1 MVPHFYLDYWE
12 QKQNPQLVMET
23 FKLLE
28 EKVVSNLDHV
38 LLVTLA
44 QAAMETGDI
53 NRKVLRYINIMN
65 KSVPSQRQCKY
76 LILQIFKAVC
86 SRRNPLDRLCDVL
99 GHPLVHEGVLKDFRA
114 HVAKIKSHEVSIE
127 EFDDILYD
135 RHVSI
140 LFNILSICSHKWEEI
155 GTLLLPYEV
164 IQEIKITARDN
175 VKLCF
180 VNVLRQW
187 LQRTLEPRLRKL
199 QSVLASDAVGFRR
212 LAHNLQLNFKM
223 MSKTITEGI
232 CTQNEE
238 ESGSEQLVL
247 SGCSDKILLQ
257 SSDTAIL
264 LEVKSNTVYTS
275 SPIEW
280 YRNEKLLSEE
290 HDHILCVPITD
301 ITSEAT
307 YACKRVSTS
316 NWSNSVSISIET
328 PVDEHKNFLSKKYT
342 SQPEV
347 KPDTWPEVE
356 QNTYIN
362 LAIVSGREMDT
373 KCNYSRQSIQGDFDD
388 VLRDKSSTDYKSA
401 FLSVE
406 QGSIILVV
414 GRPGSGKTT
423 FVHKLS
429 QEWAKNALKWKS
441 VRLLFL
447 VHLRGFRSNSSV
459 GLKEIVEQ
467 YFQSEQI
474 IKVVCDY
481 AQKHKGLGFSFVLD
495 GLDEYQPN
503 DNNCFIHCLIK
514 KDVLPKA
521 VVVVASRPAAVASFR
536 KIADKEI
543 EVLGFFKNEIK
554 NYIESY
560 KFSNESSTKALLN
573 YLRDHPKVHHMCY
586 LPIQSAMICF
596 LYDVHRGL
604 PNTETAIYEEFT
616 KHAILRTLYRKRHTS
631 ENIYLK
637 SIHSLK
643 SPEKE
648 IFHKICQLAFEKTRS
663 SLQILEQTEV
673 DDLCEESKLEDTL
686 GLITVDYK
694 ATRCGFQNIY
704 TFCHLTFQEFLA
716 AFHMFLQKPAQQ
728 MEIIEAYGKMDHM
741 QVVFKFFC
749 GLTEFDDDCQLF
761 KKIVSCSN
769 FKPLFRVQCA
779 FETQQSHVCEY
790 VSNEF
795 FQFQDVFLTSS
806 DFTAI
811 GYVIAH
817 TTTTEVK
824 GLSFNCSPNQ
834 EYVDALNKSLKGCN
848 ATIKIL
854 EFRGCSAGY
863 LKNIVNLISVLPSL
877 EVLSIADTEQD
888 DKDIESIKFASKHEG
903 LRVLKFCCEYGNN
916 NLLPINQL
924 QDLSKVLFHGCSNLI
939 NVCYSASNRKFMFS
953 VVKEKAPFFLYS
965 LKSETKVSYA
975 NCHFC
980 NSQLLALLIDFI
992 FGTVCVELSLIN
1004 CSIDDEKA
1012 SLIVDYALKG
1022 KQLEIL
1028 KLTANRIGD
1037 KGAIAIAENLPTSA
1051 IKELD
1056 LNLNQICDKGAS
1068 ALLSAA
1074 HTKNV
1079 SLSLWGNKNSIQ
1091 TSAKNNVSM
1100 KALKIS
1106 GQLGDAGIASIE
1118 SYFDDANTLEALQ
1131 LKSCGNTFGGLE
1143 SIISMMKQSSYL
1155 LSVTLVDCNIDKD
1168 GAELLSSYIKNY
1180 NGLHTIDLSKN
1191 KICSVG
1197 ASSLFCALKSC
1208 TQLQVL
1214 NLNQNQIE
1222 ASGALS
1228 LSHCLNLKE
1237 IKLLCFNENFITD
1250 SGVESLCKV
1259 IDNNVSLQVLQL
1271 GGNLISNT
1279 GANFLANSLRHCLSL
1294 RELHLHRNLIGSEG
1308 LSALSES
1315 LVQCKSLSSLNFG
1328 NNNFGKG
1335 IDIFAKDLK
1344 IFKQLEKLD
1353 IGGNCLGIDD
1363 GAVCIAKSLKNCG
1376 SLTHINLSNNKIKNS
1391 CVTAI
1396 SDCLT
1401 NCKNMT
1407 HFNLSYND
1415 INAAGLSVLT
1425 YLFRHSSMLSTL
1437 DLSHNRID
1445 LDKDEAESL
1454 ATCLMSCKSIR
1465 CLDLSYNRIGS
1476 NGFKALVPY
1485 FRDCKSLYSLSL
1497 QNCGIDHFDNLHDCF
1512 KNCSIEFLNFG
1523 DNDMSKSD
1531 SPFLF
1536 LKNCSKLHT
1545 LILSGMQIISKDV
1558 IALAK
1563 AIQKC
1568 SALKT
1573 LNLKNNTLDTQN
1585 FYFLHSL
1592 VACPSLCDLNF
1603 QNTFR
1608 KGELSDAFSYVKSCG
1623 NLHSINVSQTIFTCS
1638 HLTELLKCSDNLRVV
1653 HAAHNN
1659 ITDEEVINLSEFCHN
1674 LQVLDL
1680 GWNKI
1685 ADKGVQALATSF
1697 KASKNLQELRLNHN
1711 NITDVGVK
1719 ALANVVDTNSN
1730 LLCLDLGYNHINSDG
1745 IESLAHSLIF
1755 CSQLNCLDIS
1765 SSTLSTQSTDHLAD
1779 SLKKLRNLT
1788 ELHLS
1793 SISVGN
1799 EGAVA
1804 LAFSL
1809 NKMINLQTLSFS
1821 LKHFSDGKALAIAYG
1836 LQDLCKLH
1844 TVNFKGS
1851 FDQQC
1856 SQSFGPRYPNNH
1868 YEPVRHFLQNY
1879 DLPREVR
1886 HEILDNVEMF
1896 DYPLGHALKMNPEN
1910 FPLTIRYF
1918 QHLDSGSSRKYFQHL
1933 RSGSSREYFQHLRS
1947 GSSREHFQ
1955 HLQSGFQCEHVSAKN
1970 AEIISCA
1977 LKSCQNLRTVRYSD
1991 EYSILIDK
1999 LKEQRVDCE
2008 FELI

>member
-1 MVPHFYLDYWE
+1 MVFHFYLDYLGQE
-12 QKQNPQLVMET
+12 QNPQLVTET
-23 FKLLE
+23 FNLLE
-28 EKVVSNLDHV
+28 EKMVSNLEHV
-38 LLVTLA
+38 ILATLA
-44 QAAMETGDI
+44 QAAMETGVI
-53 NRKVLRYINIMN
+53 NRTVLHYINIMN
-65 KSVPSQRQCKY
+65 KNVPSQRQCKY

-86 SRRNPLDRLCDVL
+86 SDRKPLDRLCEVL

-114 HVAKIKSHEVSIE
+114 HVVRIKSNQVYIE

-135 RHVSI
+135 HHLVF
-140 LFNILSICSHKWEEI
+140 LFDSLSTCSYKWEEI
-155 GTLLLPYEV
+155 GTLLLPYDKV
-164 IQEIKITARDN
+164 QEIKISARNN
-175 VKLCF
+175 VKMCLR
-180 VNVLRQW
+180 NVLQQW
-187 LQRTLEPRLRKL
+187 LQRTREPRLRKL
-199 QSVLASDAVGFRR
+199 QSVLASDAVGLQR
-212 LAHNLQLNFKM
+212 LAHDLQQKFKTL
-223 MSKTITEGI
+223 SKSITEGI

-247 SGCSDKILLQ
+247 SGCSDKIFLHQ
-257 SSDTAIL
+257 SGGTAIL

-280 YRNEKLLSEE
+280 YRNEKLLSRER
-290 HDHILCVPITD
+290 DHILCVPITD

-307 YACKRVSTS
+307 YACKKGGTS
-316 NWSNSVSISIET
+316 NWSNSVSLSIET

-362 LAIVSGREMDT
+362 LAILSGREMDT

-401 FLSVE
+401 FLSME
-406 QGSIILVV
+406 QGSRILVV

-447 VHLRGFRSNSSV
+447 VHLRGFRSKSSV

-481 AQKHKGLGFSFVLD
+481 AQNHKGLGFSFVLD
-495 GLDEYQPN
+495 GLDEYQPKN
-503 DNNCFIHCLIK
+503 INCFIYCLIK

-573 YLRDHPKVHHMCY
+573 YLREHPKVHHMCY

-596 LYDVHRGL
+596 LYDVHFGL

-686 GLITVDYK
+686 GLITVDNK
-694 ATRCGFQNIY
+694 ATKCGFQNIY

-716 AFHMFLQKPAQQ
+716 AYYMFLQKPAQQ
-728 MEIIEAYGKMDHM
+728 MEIIEACGQMHHM

-749 GLTEFDDDCQLF
+749 GLTKFDHDCHLF

-769 FKPLFRVQCA
+769 LKPLFRVQCA

-795 FQFQDVFLTSS
+795 FQFQDVYLTSS

-824 GLSFNCSPNQ
+824 GISFNCSPNQ
-834 EYVDALNKSLKGCN
+834 EYIDALIKSLKGCN

-863 LKNIVNLISVLPSL
+863 LKNIVNLIGVLPSL

-888 DKDIESIKFASKHEG
+888 DEDIESIKFASRHES
-903 LRVLKFCCEYGNN
+903 LKVLKFCCEYGNN
-916 NLLPINQL
+916 LNLLPIKQL
-924 QDLSKVLFHGCSNLI
+924 QDFSEVLFHGCSNLI
-939 NVCYSASNRKFMFS
+939 NVCFSASNRKFMFS

-1012 SLIVDYALKG
+1012 SWIVYALKG

-1028 KLTANRIGD
+1028 KLTANHIGD

-1056 LNLNQICDKGAS
+1056 LSLNQIRDKGAS

-1079 SLSLWGNKNSIQ
+1079 ALSLWGNKNSFQ
-1091 TSAKNNVSM
+1091 TSAKYNVSM

-1131 LKSCGNTFGGLE
+1131 LKSCGNTFSGLQ
-1143 SIISMMKQSSYL
+1143 SIISMMRQSSYL

-1197 ASSLFCALKSC
+1197 ASSLFRALKSC
-1208 TQLQVL
+1208 TQLQVF

-1279 GANFLANSLRHCLSL
+1279 GANFLANSLTRCLSL

-1363 GAVCIAKSLKNCG
+1363 GAVCIAKSLRNCG

-1391 CVTAI
+1391 SVTAI

-1415 INAAGLSVLT
+1415 INATGLSVLT

-1437 DLSHNRID
+1437 DLSHNHID

-1523 DNDMSKSD
+1523 DNDMSKSG

-1536 LKNCSKLHT
+1536 LENCSKLHT
-1545 LILSGMQIISKDV
+1545 LILSGTQIISKDV

-1608 KGELSDAFSYVKSCG
+1608 KGELSDAFSYLKSCG

-1638 HLTELLKCSDNLRVV
+1638 HLVELLKCSDNLRVV

-1685 ADKGVQALATSF
+1685 ADNGVQALATCF

-1719 ALANVVDTNSN
+1719 ALANVFDTNSN
-1730 LLCLDLGYNHINSDG
+1730 LLCLDLGYNHINRGG
-1745 IESLAHSLIF
+1745 IESLAPSLIF
-1755 CSQLNCLDIS
+1755 CSQLNSLDLS
-1765 SSTLSTQSTDHLAD
+1765 SSTLSTRSTDRLVN
-1779 SLKKLRNLT
+1779 SLKKLKKLT

-1809 NKMINLQTLSFS
+1809 SEMYNLQALSFG
-1821 LKHFSDGKALAIAYG
+1821 LKTFSDGVALAIAYG

-1844 TVNFKGS
+1844 TINFKGS
-1851 FDQQC
+1851 YGHQC
-1856 SQSFGPRYPNNH
+1856 SRNFRPRYRNGSFEDEIMDESIEQVLH
-1868 YEPVRHFLQNY
+1868 NY
-1879 DLPREVR
+1879 SLPPSVR
-1886 HEILDNVEMF
+1886 HEIQDNMESSL
-1896 DYPLGHALKMNPEN
+1896 YYHHPLRHAVLMNSKK
-1910 FPLTIRYF
+1910 FPLTI
-1918 QHLDSGSSRKYFQHL
+1918 
-1933 RSGSSREYFQHLRS
+1933 EYLKSF
-1947 GSSREHFQ
+1947 ETDY
-1955 HLQSGFQCEHVSAKN
+1955 QCEHILSFKN

-1977 LKSCQNLRTVRYSD
+1977 LKCCQNLRTVRYSD
-1991 EYSILIDK
+1991 EYSILIK
-1999 LKEQRVDCE
+1999 QLRKHGVDCK